1 LHQLHDVLQEQ
12 SDNWFLAH
20 PSLQAQDIC
29 QRQVDV
35 GWPRRGVGDFATV
48 QAPKKNPSAR
58 DLLSSVS
65 TKNIVCDSTDVHDQS
80 IQLLVLPPQHWVISP
95 NKKHQT

>member
-1 LHQLHDVLQEQ
+1 LDQLHDVLQEQ
-12 SDNWFLAH
+12 NGNWFLAR

-29 QRQVDV
+29 QRQVGAD
-35 GWPRRGVGDFATV
+35 WARRGVGDFATV
-48 QAPKKNPSAR
+48 LVPKKNPSAQ
-58 DLLSSVS
+58 DLLSNVS

-80 IQLLVLPPQHWVISP
+80 IQLLALLPQHWVFSP